1 MFETIRQA
9 LKCRVFVIYKCGV
22 YYNGINTLIGRPGT
36 WLQVIKM
43 WYLVMAKQYML
54 PTCNEILLW

>member
-43 WYLVMAKQYML
+43 RIS
-54 PTCNEILLW
+54 CNGQTIYVADM